1 MLVSVRV
8 SWGLLYV
15 KTTAH
20 SAVRLGRQNL
30 CCPGN
35 RKFSFSTSSFQA
47 HFQTYFA
54 SLQRITKRRKRKSS
68 RPDIGVLEVVCLHR
82 MMQVQAFMAD
92 SEVDPDALIRVGCV
106 PRARGRASEGGLR
119 PAPPD
124 ECQAHTDALCRQVLK
139 LVCVSVS
146 VPCLRLFVSGAAAPL
161 RGKHRDATPPPP
173 SPPAIAAQSRRA
185 ARRGFAGRR
194 AAGSAAV
201 DGR

>member
-1 MLVSVRV
+1 
-8 SWGLLYV
+8 
-15 KTTAH
+15 
-20 SAVRLGRQNL
+20 
-30 CCPGN
+30 
-35 RKFSFSTSSFQA
+35 
-47 HFQTYFA
+47 
-54 SLQRITKRRKRKSS
+54 
-68 RPDIGVLEVVCLHR
+68 

-161 RGKHRDATPPPP
+161 RGKHRDATPPPH
-173 SPPAIAAQSRRA
+173 PPPRSSRAEPPRRA
-185 ARRGFAGRR
+185 AAPPAAAPPGVGRLGAPPSMGGGSKERGIAASKRRTCSHERC
-194 AAGSAAV
+194 AANATPAQPRHTPTPSLRPSPSV
-201 DGR
+201 PLPPHPTHLSRPLTLFLPLP